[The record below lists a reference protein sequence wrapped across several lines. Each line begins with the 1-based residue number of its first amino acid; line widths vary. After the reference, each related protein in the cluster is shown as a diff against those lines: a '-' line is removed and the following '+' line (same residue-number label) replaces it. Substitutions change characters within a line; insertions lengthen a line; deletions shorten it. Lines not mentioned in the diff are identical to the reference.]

1 VRIKLRKEVAEQI
14 GFDKLKPFG
23 VTDMGW
29 RFQDRREIDLAL
41 LDDKIIDRL
50 AKLLE
55 QHSAGHGVKMAL
67 HDIRIWKSGRKDP
80 TQWARNIRQ
89 LAPLLKTYL
98 ESVPGHRVYKK
109 VEDNWM
115 AYYVNSIAFIEKVVH
130 HGGGVTPAHVIMTV
144 LYESMGGQFSDKVTW
159 WDEDTRRISPIEALA
174 RQGFFVETDEL
185 RKPYL
190 AEREKFHQ
198 IADKI
203 GLQLNVWGKAND
215 RLDGN
220 PSDDDDDNDRY
231 WRHRD
236 PNYYILGLPTDPGR
250 AVIDVFREKP
260 KKEDSENK
268 VRVLIDFWKTK
279 SVMTEEPDDEL
290 EDDEPQPSMGD
301 IEIPIHPIL
310 AIFDLKRHLRLRLH
324 VNDCEIHTYDA
335 NLADKLV
342 LRPELKTLVKLLI
355 AHEEGGFQDIVTG
368 KGGGAVVLLCGPPGV
383 GKTLTAEVYAE
394 SEERALYSVQCS
406 QLGTKADD
414 LEAALMQCFAR
425 AKRWN
430 AIMLLDEADVYVRR
444 RGDSLGQN
452 AIVGVFLRV
461 LEYQGSVLFMTTN
474 RPEDVDD
481 AVSSRCIA
489 KLVYAYPEPDDQK
502 KIWTILAEGAGLTIS
517 RKSIDEIVK
526 RNPKLSGR
534 DVKNLL
540 KLASLMAQGK
550 EIKTEQV
557 EFVKQF
563 KPTE

>member
-1 VRIKLRKEVAEQI
+1 MRIKLRKDVAEQI
-14 GFDKLKPFG
+14 GFTKLKPFG

-41 LDDKIIDRL
+41 LDDKSIDHL

-55 QHSAGHGVKMAL
+55 QHVSLLGIKMAL

-98 ESVPGHRVYKK
+98 QSVPGHRVYKK
-109 VEDNWM
+109 LDDNWM
-115 AYYVNSIAFIEKVVH
+115 AYYVNSIAFIEKVTH

-144 LYESMGGQFSDKVTW
+144 LYESMGGHFSGTVTW

-174 RQGFFVETDEL
+174 RQGFFVETDEFRTPHL
-185 RKPYL
+185 V
-190 AEREKFHQ
+190 EREKFHQ

-203 GLQLNVWGKAND
+203 GLQLDVWGKAND
-215 RLDGN
+215 GLDGN
-220 PSDDDDDNDRY
+220 PGDDDNNDRY
-231 WRHRD
+231 WRWHD

-250 AVIDVFREKP
+250 AVIDVFREKT
-260 KKEDSENK
+260 KKEDSESK
-268 VRVLIDFWKTK
+268 VRVQIDFWTTK
-279 SVMTEEPDDEL
+279 SIMTEQPDDDVDE
-290 EDDEPQPSMGD
+290 DEPEPSTGD

-324 VNDCEIHTYDA
+324 VNDCKIHAYDA

-342 LRPELKTLVKLLI
+342 LRPELKQLVKLLI
-355 AHEEGGFQDIVTG
+355 AHEEGGFQDIVSG

-406 QLGTKADD
+406 QLGIQADD
-414 LEAALMQCFAR
+414 LEAALMKCFAR

-444 RGDSLGQN
+444 RGDSLEQN

-489 KLVYAYPEPDDQK
+489 KLVYAYPEPNDQK
-502 KIWTILAEGAGLTIS
+502 KIWSILAEGAGLKIK
-517 RKSIDEIVK
+517 RKSIDEIVTK
-526 RNPKLSGR
+526 NPKLSGR

-540 KLASLMAQGK
+540 KLASLMAQGN
-550 EIKTEQV
+550 EIQTGQV